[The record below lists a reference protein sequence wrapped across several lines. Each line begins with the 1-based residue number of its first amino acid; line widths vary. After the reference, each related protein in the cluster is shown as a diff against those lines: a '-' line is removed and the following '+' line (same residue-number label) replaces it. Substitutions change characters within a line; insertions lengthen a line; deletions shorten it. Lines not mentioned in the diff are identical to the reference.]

1 MVKIFVNTTTYE
13 VTMFSSAQ
21 RKKIRDFL
29 KGAFQIEFVTTK
41 NYWPDRKKTKY
52 YSRYCSS
59 TADPHQKWIMFEI

>member
-29 KGAFQIEFVTTK
+29 KGAFQI
-41 NYWPDRKKTKY
+41 
-52 YSRYCSS
+52 
-59 TADPHQKWIMFEI
+59 